1 MSAAGKLGEHGMQSW
16 GQEAVLKGSVVRRCH
31 CIAGY
36 VVPRTELAFT
46 HPTEAGSA
54 FALAYSQSDY
64 LLVYK

>member
-1 MSAAGKLGEHGMQSW
+1 MQSW
-16 GQEAVLKGSVVRRCH
+16 GQEAALTGRAARRCH

-36 VVPRTELAFT
+36 VVPRSELAFT

-54 FALAYSQSDY
+54 FALAYCQSAY